1 MLKGQLFLNMNI
13 LQAIFLGILQG
24 LTEFLPVSSSGHLVI
39 FQNIFGLQEPAITF
53 DVLVHFGTLIAL
65 LIFFRK
71 DIKDIFQNLEK
82 EIKERKRG
90 EYLNLFFSLIIGT
103 IPIIIWG
110 ILLKRII
117 DLLFD
122 SLLLVGVS
130 FLFTAAILFLTLL
143 FKELKKDFKDIDFLD
158 AIIIGIFQ
166 AFSILPGLSRS
177 GTTVSASLFQGL
189 KRETAFKFSF
199 FLGIIAIL
207 GATLLQIPE
216 FLHFNTQEIING
228 LVGFLFSAI
237 IGFFA
242 LRLLQK
248 IILQKK
254 LHYFGF
260 YCAIL
265 GIICILIYFL

>member
-39 FQNIFGLQEPAITF
+39 FQNIFGFQEPTITF
-53 DVLVHFGTLIAL
+53 DILVHFGTLIAL

-71 DIKDIFQNLEK
+71 DIKDIFQNLKK

-103 IPIIIWG
+103 TPIIIWG
-110 ILLKRII
+110 ILLRRII
-117 DLLFD
+117 GLLFD
-122 SLLLVGVS
+122 SLLLVGIS

-177 GTTVSASLFQGL
+177 GTTISAGLFQGL
-189 KRETAFKFSF
+189 KKETAFKFSF
-199 FLGIIAIL
+199 FLGMIAIL

-216 FLHFNTQEIING
+216 FLHFNTKEIITG
-228 LVGFLFSAI
+228 LVGFSFSAI
-237 IGFFA
+237 IGFFV